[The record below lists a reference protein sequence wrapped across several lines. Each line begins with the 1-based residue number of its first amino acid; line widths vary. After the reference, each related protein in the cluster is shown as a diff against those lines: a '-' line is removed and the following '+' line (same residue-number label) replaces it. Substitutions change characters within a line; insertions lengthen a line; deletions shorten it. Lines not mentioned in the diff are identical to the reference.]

1 MADAVPRTMSE
12 TREVNQN
19 ILHSHYAFKAD
30 SPLRGYIKKKRH
42 LLRWFY
48 TLAEVLTILKEIIR
62 DEEMFDMRNPAIIL
76 CDQDLEKALGM
87 KALHVTQIR
96 EQVYKQL
103 TVIPSEYKEEILQ
116 LKEISPIANQPL
128 STPNTRNEPI
138 NTAISSAGP
147 IATKIE
153 PDIYKDKSSK
163 FLLKPLF
170 RQVLSILPNFD
181 TNHSFFTFE
190 EVTALLCE
198 YIDLKRESIIDPRN
212 KKLAIVKNDPLGE
225 VFNVDAFHKDQTT
238 SLLKKQLMYVAD
250 ANESDNLSD
259 ISENDNESASE
270 FEEEEYSMES
280 MEEEIRPFQSK
291 TSSGDSEPDSQQ
303 TLNLLHEKITDTENS
318 ADHEDNTTIEDENFC
333 KKKFEKKTKK
343 TSWTCIGCPAPKPTW
358 GWYCVECWRSRQ
370 EWLPKRKK
378 LPYKTRRQRNKLR
391 ESRVNVDVQ
400 YTNSELCLFCCT
412 QPKNTSFIH
421 GKTGHQV
428 CCYACAKNHW
438 KKKATCPLC
447 RLKIE
452 KIVKIFTS

>member
-1 MADAVPRTMSE
+1 MRTHKVSLNK
-12 TREVNQN
+12 VS
-19 ILHSHYAFKAD
+19 L
-30 SPLRGYIKKKRH
+30 KKVGTHKVGAH
-42 LLRWFY
+42 KVG
-48 TLAEVLTILKEIIR
+48 T
-62 DEEMFDMRNPAIIL
+62 
-76 CDQDLEKALGM
+76 
-87 KALHVTQIR
+87 H
-96 EQVYKQL
+96 
-103 TVIPSEYKEEILQ
+103 
-116 LKEISPIANQPL
+116 
-128 STPNTRNEPI
+128 
-138 NTAISSAGP
+138 
-147 IATKIE
+147 KIE
-153 PDIYKDKSSK
+153 IHKVGTHKVETDKIGAHKLDTHKVGIHRVGTYKVGVHKVDMHKVGTHKVSTQE
-163 FLLKPLF
+163 LG
-170 RQVLSILPNFD
+170 
-181 TNHSFFTFE
+181 T
-190 EVTALLCE
+190 LLCE

-238 SLLKKQLMYVAD
+238 SLLKKQLIYAAD

-270 FEEEEYSMES
+270 FEEEYSMES

-318 ADHEDNTTIEDENFC
+318 ADHEDNTTIEDDNFC